1 MNWKYS
7 EDKKHIVLD
16 KKPTR
21 FKYLTGTRFAS
32 ALGLNPYSSPFQIW
46 CECTKLVTP
55 PFEETIYI
63 KAGRVIEPLQREYVA
78 KKFPNIVSPEEYF
91 GEVFE
96 QVRWNF
102 FRDDQK
108 PFAGCWDAVSTKD
121 NKRDIMMVVEFKTAS
136 DPRRWDNTIPIY
148 YELQGALYAK
158 LLGLDRVLFVAS
170 FLDKLDYAHPE
181 KFIPNEVN
189 TILVAIILNDI
200 VVELNGEYLSIDGII
215 EKAKEF
221 WETYIETGVSPEF
234 DEQKDKQY
242 LDIIRTS
249 QPINDTALE
258 DLCDRASEIENEIA
272 KLYADSGIESLEKEL
287 KTIKENIKKG
297 LIDSLKE
304 GELKASCKQ
313 YKLSGTISTKFDDKL
328 FQKEHPKTYD
338 KYCKETT
345 TFKLTKVKEE
355 ELGDDL

>member
-1 MNWKYS
+1 MEWKYS

-21 FKYLTGTRFAS
+21 FKYITGTRFAS
-32 ALGLNPYSSPFQIW
+32 CLGLNPYSTPFQIF
-46 CECTKLVTP
+46 CECTKLITP

-63 KAGRVIEPLQREYVA
+63 KAGRIIEPLQREYVA

-102 FRDDQK
+102 FKDDQK

-136 DPRRWDNTIPIY
+136 DPRKWDNTIPIY

-181 KFIPNEVN
+181 NFVPNETN
-189 TILVAIILNDI
+189 TKMVVKKLNDI
-200 VVELNGEYLSIDGII
+200 VVELNGEYLSIDELM

-221 WETYIETGVSPEF
+221 WENYVVTGISPEF
-234 DEQKDKQY
+234 DEKLDKQY

-249 QPINDTALE
+249 QPINDSSLEEMCNKALALE
-258 DLCDRASEIENEIA
+258 EEIETLRTTYKIDE
-272 KLYADSGIESLEKEL
+272 KEKEL
-287 KTIKENIKKG
+287 KTLEDNIKKSM
-297 LIDSLKE
+297 IESLGE
-304 GELKASCKQ
+304 GQTKTSYNI
-313 YKLSGTISTKFDDKL
+313 YKLSGSTSKKFDETSFKKD
-328 FQKEHPKTYD
+328 HPQTYE
-338 KYCKETT
+338 KYCKDSITYR
-345 TFKLTKVKEE
+345 LTKGKSEE
-355 ELGDDL
+355 GEE

>member
-1 MNWKYS
+1 MEWIYS
-7 EDKKHIVLD
+7 ENKKQIILN

-21 FKYLTGTRFAS
+21 FKYLTGTRLAGI
-32 ALGLNPYSSPFQIW
+32 LGLNPYNTPFQIW
-46 CECTKLVTP
+46 CECTRLVTP
-55 PFEETIYI
+55 PYEETIYT
-63 KAGRVIEPLQREYVA
+63 KAGRIIEPLQREYVA
-78 KKFPNIVSPEEYF
+78 KKFPNIASPEEYF

-102 FRDDQK
+102 FREDQK

-136 DPRRWDNTIPIY
+136 DPRKWDNTIPIY

-181 KFIPNEVN
+181 SFIPNEDN
-189 TILVAIILNDI
+189 TIMVVKKLSDI
-200 VVELNGEYLSIDGII
+200 VIELNGEYLSIDETL
-215 EKAKEF
+215 EKAKEL
-221 WETYIETGVSPEF
+221 WKTYIETGISPEF
-234 DEQKDKQY
+234 DEKLDKQY

-258 DLCDRASEIENEIA
+258 DLCDRASEIEDEISR
-272 KLYADSGIESLEKEL
+272 LYSESGIESLEKEL

-297 LIDSLKE
+297 LMDSLKD

-313 YKLSGTISTKFDDKL
+313 YKLSGTISKKFDDKL

>member
-1 MNWKYS
+1 MEWKYS

-91 GEVFE
+91 GGVFE

-136 DPRRWDNTIPIY
+136 DPRKWDNTIPIY

-181 KFIPNEVN
+181 NFVPNETN
-189 TILVAIILNDI
+189 TKMVVKKLNDI
-200 VVELNGEYLSIDGII
+200 VVELNGEYLSIDELM

-221 WETYIETGVSPEF
+221 WENYIETGISPEF
-234 DEQKDKQY
+234 NEKLDKQY

-249 QPINDTALE
+249 QPIND
-258 DLCDRASEIENEIA
+258 N
-272 KLYADSGIESLEKEL
+272 SLEEMCEQAIRLEEELNEL
-287 KTIKENIKKG
+287 KEKYRIDELEKQLKLLQDNIKQG
-297 LIDSLKE
+297 MIDSLQDGATKT
-304 GELKASCKQ
+304 SCGC
-313 YKLSGTISTKFDDKL
+313 YKLSGSVSKKFNSTQFKKD
-328 FQKEHPKTYD
+328 HPNTYD
-338 KYCKETT
+338 KYCEETIT
-345 TFKLTKVKEE
+345 YRLGKIKNDEGEE
-355 ELGDDL
+355 

>member
-136 DPRRWDNTIPIY
+136 DPRKWDNTIPIY

-181 KFIPNEVN
+181 NFVPNETN
-189 TILVAIILNDI
+189 TKMVVKKLNDI
-200 VVELNGEYLSIDGII
+200 VVELNGEYLSIDELM

-221 WETYIETGVSPEF
+221 WEKHIETGISPEF
-234 DEQKDKQY
+234 DEKLDKQY
-242 LDIIRTS
+242 LDIIRAS
-249 QPINDTALE
+249 KPINDTSLE
-258 DLCDRASEIENEIA
+258 ELCESAKDLEEEIEELKDKN
-272 KLYADSGIESLEKEL
+272 GITSKEKEL
-287 KTIKENIKKG
+287 KIIKDNIKEG
-297 LIDSLKE
+297 LLNSLQE
-304 GELKASCKQ
+304 GEMVATCKS
-313 YKLSGTISTKFDDKL
+313 YKLSGSKKMKFNE
-328 FQKEHPKTYD
+328 KEFAKNHPKTYD
-338 KYCKETT
+338 EYCEESITYTLKKI
-345 TFKLTKVKEE
+345 KLEE
-355 ELGDDL
+355 GEN

>member
-1 MNWKYS
+1 MEWIYS
-7 EDKKHIVLD
+7 ENKKQIILN

-21 FKYLTGTRFAS
+21 FKYLTGTRLAGI
-32 ALGLNPYSSPFQIW
+32 LGLNPYTTPFQIW
-46 CECTKLVTP
+46 CECTRLVTP
-55 PFEETIYI
+55 PYEETIYT
-63 KAGRVIEPLQREYVA
+63 KAGRIIEPLQREYVA

-102 FRDDQK
+102 FREDQK

-136 DPRRWDNTIPIY
+136 DPRKWDNTIPIY

-181 KFIPNEVN
+181 SFIPNEDN
-189 TILVAIILNDI
+189 TIMVVKKLSDI
-200 VVELNGEYLSIDGII
+200 VIELNGEYLSIDETL
-215 EKAKEF
+215 EKAKEL
-221 WETYIETGVSPEF
+221 WQTYIETGISPEF
-234 DEQKDKQY
+234 DEKLDKQY

-249 QPINDTALE
+249 QPINDTSLE
-258 DLCDRASEIENEIA
+258 DLCDRASEIEDEIA
-272 KLYADSGIESLEKEL
+272 KLYANSGIESLEKEL

-297 LIDSLKE
+297 LMDSLKE

-313 YKLSGTISTKFDDKL
+313 YNLRGTKSIKFDEKAFKAD
-328 FQKEHPKTYD
+328 HPKEYD
-338 KYCKETT
+338 KYSTESV
-345 TFKLTKVKEE
+345 TFRLSKTK
-355 ELGDDL
+355 GDEIDE

>member
-1 MNWKYS
+1 MEWRYS

-21 FKYLTGTRFAS
+21 FKYITGTRFAS
-32 ALGLNPYSSPFQIW
+32 CLGLNPYSTPFQIF
-46 CECTKLVTP
+46 CECTKLVAP

-63 KAGRVIEPLQREYVA
+63 KAGRIIEPLQREYVA

-121 NKRDIMMVVEFKTAS
+121 NKRDIMMVVEFKTAN
-136 DPRRWDNTIPIY
+136 DPRKWDNTIPIF

-181 KFIPNEVN
+181 SFVPNETN
-189 TILVAIILNDI
+189 TKMVVKKLNDI
-200 VVELNGEYLSIDGII
+200 VVELNGEYLSIDELI

-221 WETYIETGVSPEF
+221 WETYVVTGISPEF
-234 DEQKDKQY
+234 DEKLDKQY

-249 QPINDTALE
+249 QPINDTSLE
-258 DLCDRASEIENEIA
+258 DLCDRASEIEDEIA
-272 KLYADSGIESLEKEL
+272 KLYTDSGIESLEKEL

-297 LIDSLKE
+297 LMDSLKE

-328 FQKEHPKTYD
+328 FQQEHPKTYD
-338 KYCKETT
+338 KYCTESVTFRLSKINENKE
-345 TFKLTKVKEE
+345 KE
-355 ELGDDL
+355 GI

>member
-1 MNWKYS
+1 MKWKYS
-7 EDKKHIVLD
+7 DDKKHIVLD
-16 KKPTR
+16 EKPTR

-46 CECTKLVTP
+46 CECTKLITP

-136 DPRRWDNTIPIY
+136 DPRKWDNTIPIY

-181 KFIPNEVN
+181 NFVPNETN
-189 TILVAIILNDI
+189 TKMVVKKLNDI
-200 VVELNGEYLSIDGII
+200 VVELNGEYLSIDELM

-221 WETYIETGVSPEF
+221 WKTYIETGISPEF
-234 DEQKDKQY
+234 DEKLDKEY

-249 QPINDTALE
+249 QPINDNSLAEMCDKALALE
-258 DLCDRASEIENEIA
+258 EEIETLRTTYKIDEKEKELETLEDNI
-272 KLYADSGIESLEKEL
+272 KKSMIESLGEGQT
-287 KTIKENIKKG
+287 KTSYSI
-297 LIDSLKE
+297 
-304 GELKASCKQ
+304 
-313 YKLSGTISTKFDDKL
+313 YKLSGSVSKKFDTTSFKKD
-328 FQKEHPKTYD
+328 HPQTYE
-338 KYCKETT
+338 KYCKDSITYR
-345 TFKLTKVKEE
+345 LTKGKS
-355 ELGDDL
+355 

>member
-1 MNWKYS
+1 MEWKYS

-63 KAGRVIEPLQREYVA
+63 KAGRVIEPLQRDYVA

-136 DPRRWDNTIPIY
+136 DPRKWDNTIPIY

-181 KFIPNEVN
+181 NFIPNEEN
-189 TILVAIILNDI
+189 TIMVVKKLNDI
-200 VVELNGEYLSIDGII
+200 VVELNGEYLSIDEII

-234 DEQKDKQY
+234 DEKKDKQY

-258 DLCDRASEIENEIA
+258 DLCDRASEIENEISR
-272 KLYADSGIESLEKEL
+272 LYSDSGIESLEKEL

-297 LIDSLKE
+297 LMDSLKE

-355 ELGDDL
+355 DDDLL